1 MLQNKKDLCRN
12 MKNLLQQYLFP
23 ALIFL
28 VFFFTLAV
36 VSSRSFLAQDMAQPA
51 PIEEATPIVT
61 QG

>member
-12 MKNLLQQYLFP
+12 MKNFLQQYLFP

-36 VSSRSFLAQDMAQPA
+36 VSSRSFLADDMAQPA
-51 PIEEATPIVT
+51 PTEEAASSTL